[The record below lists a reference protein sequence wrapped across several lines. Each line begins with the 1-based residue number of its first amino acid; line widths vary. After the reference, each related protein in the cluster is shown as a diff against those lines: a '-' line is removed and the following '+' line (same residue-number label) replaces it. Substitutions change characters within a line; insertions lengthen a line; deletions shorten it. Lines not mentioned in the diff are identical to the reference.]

1 MAWNFSENSPV
12 WLQIKTR
19 IRNKIISGEYGPDEQ
34 IPTVRQLAVTAAVN
48 PNTVQRALVML
59 EEDGL
64 IYSNGTIGR
73 FVTSDEEVLRAART
87 AAVKELVQD
96 FVKKA
101 EYISATREELIAMLK
116 EEFTDERFTG

>member
-73 FVTSDEEVLRAART
+73 FVTSNEEVLRAART

>member
-101 EYISATREELIAMLK
+101 EYISATRDELIAMLK
-116 EEFTDERFTG
+116 EEFADERFTG